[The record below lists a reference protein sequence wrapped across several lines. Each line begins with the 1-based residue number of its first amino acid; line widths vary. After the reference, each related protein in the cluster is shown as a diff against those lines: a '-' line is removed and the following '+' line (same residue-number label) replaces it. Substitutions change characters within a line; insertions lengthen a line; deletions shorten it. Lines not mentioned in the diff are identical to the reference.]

1 MEGCKIMKNLK
12 FYCNLEDLNEEEK
25 RKNRISYRRLIERLG
40 MVWLFNKA
48 PELSNYDFEYIVNSD
63 YDEET
68 DSYFDIYQYYL
79 IDIDQYTIDKLNE
92 AKCKDVIIAYSET
105 LEEYI
110 LLVDHCGTSW
120 DYVMTDIEPTEDF
133 NKADL

>member
-1 MEGCKIMKNLK
+1 MKKIK

-25 RKNRISYRRLIERLG
+25 RTNKISYRRLIERLG
-40 MVWLFNKA
+40 RVWLFNKA
-48 PELSNYDFEYIVNSD
+48 PELSNYDFEYVVNSD

-68 DSYFDIYQYYL
+68 DSYIDIYQYYL
-79 IDIDQYTIDKLNE
+79 IAIDQYTIDKLNE

-110 LLVDHCGTSW
+110 LLVDHFGTSW
-120 DYVMTDIEPTEDF
+120 DYVMTDIEPTDDF
-133 NKADL
+133 NNADL